1 MPPINFVMQING
13 KQLAM
18 RDKADLLIARLIII
32 VIFFFTK
39 YVNAPSYFALRFVLR
54 LVFLQGGAVNGNARF
69 IAD

>member
-32 VIFFFTK
+32 VIFFTK

-54 LVFLQGGAVNGNARF
+54 LVFLLHLAVNGNARF

>member
-32 VIFFFTK
+32 VIFFYKICKCTILFRT
-39 YVNAPSYFALRFVLR
+39 PLRSSSRFFARWSCQWQCALYRWL
-54 LVFLQGGAVNGNARF
+54 
-69 IAD
+69 